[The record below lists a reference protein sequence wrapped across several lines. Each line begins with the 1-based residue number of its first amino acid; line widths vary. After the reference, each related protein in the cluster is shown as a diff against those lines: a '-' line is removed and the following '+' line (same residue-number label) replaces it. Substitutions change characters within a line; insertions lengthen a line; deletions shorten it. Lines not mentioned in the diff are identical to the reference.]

1 MRSICDNCDYNMCSE
16 CGIDFE
22 IPELDEFDEIII
34 EFDEINFEIVE
45 EDDDTPIL

>member
-22 IPELDEFDEIII
+22 IPELDG
-34 EFDEINFEIVE
+34 FDEINMVILE

>member
-1 MRSICDNCDYNMCSE
+1 MCSE

-22 IPELDEFDEIII
+22 IPELDG
-34 EFDEINFEIVE
+34 FDEINMEILE